1 VAGRT
6 RIGPTGGATAS
17 QSSAKA
23 KSGGDGGGQPDGDG
37 CDLHFTTPLQGPNA
51 AVVATLAPG
60 DELEIE
66 VRPGSPYPSILCKV
80 PATGQVAG
88 SLGAANEVPDLIACS
103 DRGNKYRGQVVGS
116 NNPPLIRVFRAQ
128 RPGG

>member
-1 VAGRT
+1 MAGRT
-6 RIGPTGGATAS
+6 RTEPTGGTTAS

-23 KSGGDGGGQPDGDG
+23 KGGGDGGGQLDSDE
-37 CDLHFTTPLQGPNA
+37 CNLHFTTPLQGPNA

-80 PATGQVAG
+80 PATGQVVG
-88 SLGAANEVPDLIACS
+88 SIGAANEVPDLLACVE
-103 DRGNKYRGQVVGS
+103 RGNTYRGQVVGS
-116 NNPPLIRVFRAQ
+116 NIPPLIRVFRAQ